1 MRLFLLI
8 LILLINISSIVSQS
22 NRCSLVPVYTQ
33 IPGKVYLEDQNL
45 MALDLMELYS
55 DILANRPS
63 ERKVLFHFFID
74 ELSPARKSAEQFMKL
89 LKDSLAKLKTDIEVI
104 FRIQRTTGNLFLNKG
119 EHKFSLVGM
128 NALVFS
134 TDSLVLKE
142 LFGYGKKSR
151 IDTTSSSVK
160 RFNHEFLPVFN
171 EPDSNQG
178 YLFLFRTR
186 TTGRGFACNPEED
199 KEIASLLKLIY
210 KKNCK

>member
-1 MRLFLLI
+1 MRSFLVLLF
-8 LILLINISSIVSQS
+8 SIIKIASVLAQS
-22 NRCSLVPVYTQ
+22 NRCSLVPAYTQ

-45 MALDLMELYS
+45 IALDLMELYS
-55 DILANRPS
+55 DILANRPA

-74 ELSPARKSAEQFMKL
+74 EVSPAKKSADNFMKL
-89 LKDSLAKLKTDIEVI
+89 LKDTLAKLKTDIEIV
-104 FRIQRTTGNLFLNKG
+104 FRVQKTTGNLYLNQG
-119 EHKFSLVGM
+119 EHKYPIVGM
-128 NALVFS
+128 NALVYS
-134 TDSLVLKE
+134 TDSLLLKE

-186 TTGRGFACNPEED
+186 TNGRGFACNPEED

-210 KKNCK
+210 KKKCK